1 MVVLTAGRLLVDLCD
16 ITGTVR
22 ACVSVRGP
30 KANPTIRRSRIRG
43 GLEAGVALAA
53 KAQGLLEDCELVQC
67 GRSGVWIADDA
78 NPVVRGCSIRDGRMR
93 GILVSEAGRGFIERC
108 DISRNAEHGVELAK
122 GCDPLIRDCRMS
134 ANGGAG
140 VHVGRGAGGA
150 VRGCRLIGNTGGAW
164 ERSGPSSVD
173 ERDNRE
179 ETVAG

>member
-1 MVVLTAGRLLVDLCD
+1 
-16 ITGTVR
+16 
-22 ACVSVRGP
+22 
-30 KANPTIRRSRIRG
+30 
-43 GLEAGVALAA
+43 
-53 KAQGLLEDCELVQC
+53 
-67 GRSGVWIADDA
+67 
-78 NPVVRGCSIRDGRMR
+78 MR

-150 VRGCRLIGNTGGAW
+150 VRGCRLVGNTGGAW
-164 ERSGPSSVD
+164 ERSGPCSVE

-179 ETVAG
+179 E